1 MELLHIYTNWL
12 YRWPTGAVTKKSIK
26 TKTTIFQEPL
36 VEIDPILCQNVFFFL
51 HEAIL
56 IFLSVTISNLCKLTV
71 QDVLQRPLLKKHKH
85 ENGNISRTIG

>member
-12 YRWPTGAVTKKSIK
+12 YRWPTGAVTKKRIN

-36 VEIDPILCQNVFFFL
+36 VEIDPILCQNVFL

-56 IFLSVTISNLCKLTV
+56 IFLNVTISNLCKLTV
-71 QDVLQRPLLKKHKH
+71 QDVLQRPLLQ
-85 ENGNISRTIG
+85 